1 MPSMLNHTPDSQA
14 RNGAAAPSPDGR
26 RPFVQPTLQPLR
38 SLRELTRD
46 QHFDFTVQE
55 SVGTPM

>member
-38 SLRELTRD
+38 SLRELTQD
-46 QHFDFTVQE
+46 SFTFTVQAAAE
-55 SVGTPM
+55 S